1 MKFEFAL
8 SVGMVSIRIRL
19 STVISDVTALPQKE
33 HRAPATTYS
42 VASAPCPSQFLPV
55 AQWTL
60 CRARIASDPVS
71 QV

>member
-19 STVISDVTALPQKE
+19 STVISDVIASPQKE
-33 HRAPATTYS
+33 HRAMATTYLI
-42 VASAPCPSQFLPV
+42 ALAPYPSQFLPV

-60 CRARIASDPVS
+60 SRARIASDPVS